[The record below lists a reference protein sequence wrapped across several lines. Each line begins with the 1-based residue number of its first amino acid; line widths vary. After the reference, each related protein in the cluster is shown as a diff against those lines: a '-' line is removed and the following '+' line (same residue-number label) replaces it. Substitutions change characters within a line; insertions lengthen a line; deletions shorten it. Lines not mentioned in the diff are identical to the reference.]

1 MLYKHLPPD
10 KIVISRRTKLRTM
23 SNSMSIEYEDI
34 KPTQSTDCVL
44 ETETQDN
51 FPEIQETVCNYDIFY
66 SDDPTSDDD
75 DPCDMAE
82 CTGCIASCISR
93 SPGVNHGCVPPAGTT
108 QSANSSTLL
117 YDTFDG

>member
-1 MLYKHLPPD
+1 MLYKHLPQD
-10 KIVISRRTKLRTM
+10 EIVISRRTKLRTM

-51 FPEIQETVCNYDIFY
+51 FPDTQETVCNYDIFY

-82 CTGCIASCISR
+82 CTGCSFLHLEVTGGQPRLCASCR
-93 SPGVNHGCVPPAGTT
+93 YYA
-108 QSANSSTLL
+108 QYE
-117 YDTFDG
+117 YDCW